1 MGRNAVLVTWGLP
14 FVPVPLP
21 LHRCQTLVRI
31 LDEGQWTVLTYVL
44 TCDRQNSPV
53 GGVGYPGR
61 SYTAYGAV
69 PLPIGSMTGFC
80 GQPRDARM
88 DRYPLGN
95 GHRWYNPVL
104 MRFHEPDALSPFDKG
119 GINAYMYC
127 AGDPVNRFD
136 PTGGSPAFV
145 SQIIQRSG
153 SIAVNIASP
162 LALLL
167 GPEPKGAL
175 AVNATRVALTG
186 SVTNVVAAG
195 LGLAGVGA
203 ATYVANTG
211 TALLA
216 AGAGTRIAK
225 AVWEN
230 RAELWQY
237 VKESVSTNLRAV
249 LGLRRETS
257 TPLTTDGVPKVRV
270 FTLDDKP
277 ISPDEARNG
286 IRIPS

>member
-1 MGRNAVLVTWGLP
+1 MPTYLFACDKQNT
-14 FVPVPLP
+14 PLGG
-21 LHRCQTLVRI
+21 I
-31 LDEGQWTVLTYVL
+31 GFS
-44 TCDRQNSPV
+44 DR
-53 GGVGYPGR
+53 GF
-61 SYTAYGAV
+61 TAYGA
-69 PLPIGSMTGFC
+69 LTSPISPMTGFC

-95 GHRWYNPVL
+95 GHRRYSPAL
-104 MRFHEPDALSPFDKG
+104 MRFQEPDTLSPFDKG
-119 GINAYMYC
+119 GINTYMYC
-127 AGDPVNRFD
+127 AGDPVNRLD
-136 PTGGSPAFV
+136 PTGGYSALV

-153 SIAVNIASP
+153 TIALHTASP

-175 AVNATRVALTG
+175 AVNATRVALAG
-186 SVTNVVAAG
+186 SATSVVAAG

-203 ATYVANTG
+203 ATYVANAG

-230 RAELWQY
+230 RAELWQH
-237 VKESVSTNLRAV
+237 VKESVSTNVRAV

-257 TPLTTDGVPKVRV
+257 TPSTTDEMPNVRV
-270 FTLDDKP
+270 FTLDDVP
-277 ISPDEARNG
+277 VSPTEARSG
-286 IRIPS
+286 IRNSA